1 MGPKLQPLQQSQKQE
16 PRSPLI
22 LESLE
27 KLTQAM
33 AQIGTTV
40 QAGTGQQEMVMI
52 LSTVYLGTLVLPLFS
67 AKSAQVPASRLTLT
81 LIFLEVLTHRAQSS
95 SEKVV
100 ILTSISLEMI
110 SLHRVKASFAPHL
123 AILVVDTLAK
133 DGVWAS

>member
-52 LSTVYLGTLVLPLFS
+52 LSTVYLGTLVLS
-67 AKSAQVPASRLTLT
+67 AQSAQVPASRLTLT